1 MSLPSLVQTYQ
12 SMSMTCLHL
21 SMDTTSAKLKTTGF
35 SDDQPSSEFQSA
47 RNELLNQVMEVAGTL
62 AQGEEVAAVD
72 GHGAVRR
79 LSVDYR
85 VGLGMTNY
93 DSGYWLA

>member
-1 MSLPSLVQTYQ
+1 MEHGFWLLPRLGQADHCAESNR
-12 SMSMTCLHL
+12 SRE
-21 SMDTTSAKLKTTGF
+21 
-35 SDDQPSSEFQSA
+35 PI
-47 RNELLNQVMEVAGTL
+47 
-62 AQGEEVAAVD
+62 AAVD